1 MGAPQRFGMKGYWI
15 ALVAISVFSVLPLIS
30 MLLAG
35 AIATANGCAIGSAPS
50 PCIILG
56 ADWGEALYTLA
67 LLSWLMFFTFPAAF
81 VLFIIWMIVLTVH
94 RIAWRRNSSGDL
106 RP

>member
-1 MGAPQRFGMKGYWI
+1 MDQPRRFGMKGYWI
-15 ALVAISVFSVLPLIS
+15 ALVAIAVFSILPLIS
-30 MLLAG
+30 VLVASGIAG
-35 AIATANGCAIGSAPS
+35 ANGCVIGGSPT

-56 ADWGEALYTLA
+56 ADWGEALYTMA

>member
-1 MGAPQRFGMKGYWI
+1 MQTQRFGMKWYWI
-15 ALVAISVFSVLPLIS
+15 ALLAIAVFSVLPLIS
-30 MLLAG
+30 GISA
-35 AIATANGCAIGSAPS
+35 AYIAEAHGCRLDEGSVH
-50 PCIILG
+50 PCIIG
-56 ADWGEALYTLA
+56 GVDWGEALYTMA

-81 VLFIIWMIVLTVH
+81 VLFIIWMIFLAVH